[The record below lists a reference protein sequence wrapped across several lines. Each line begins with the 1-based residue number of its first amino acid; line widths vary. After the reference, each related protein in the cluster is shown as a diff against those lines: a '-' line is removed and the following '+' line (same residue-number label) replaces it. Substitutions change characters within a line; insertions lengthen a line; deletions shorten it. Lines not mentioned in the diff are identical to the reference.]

1 MVAKFGAVR
10 LERTLSGATVTG
22 RAFVLFLSAVAF
34 LSASGVAR
42 AESPRPLEP
51 LGRVAATDQPASP
64 SPAGQTGESPAGL
77 DQAEEEF
84 EEYDPWEPFNEKAFK
99 FNYNL
104 DRYGLKPAA
113 KGYDKVVPNFVE
125 RAIANIFE
133 NIGSFRRI
141 INLSVQGR
149 FNDSG
154 QELGRFVINTMFG
167 LGGLIDAAPSFGVGK
182 VDADTGQTFGVFG
195 AGPGPYLM
203 LPLFEPLTVRDAV
216 GQVFDSVMDPTS
228 WLVPFE
234 IGFSSAAVRRV
245 NDRALSLEL
254 YENVEETVVDLYG
267 AVRNGYLQRRRA
279 LIREGRA
286 KSRWGHRK
294 PTQSGS
300 DGADP
305 PDVGTRLPAPAA
317 PPEQVTPG
325 TAAASG
331 DVGRLEADQES
342 FLIVDVTPSEAEVVL
357 DGQALGSAGELLAR
371 AVAVA
376 RGHHTVEIAA
386 KGFRPSVARF
396 VADPSF
402 PARVRVALAPE

>member
-1 MVAKFGAVR
+1 M
-10 LERTLSGATVTG
+10 G
-22 RAFVLFLSAVAF
+22 RAFVLLLSAVAV
-34 LSASGVAR
+34 LSAAGVAR
-42 AESPRPLEP
+42 AESPRPLAP
-51 LGRVAATDQPASP
+51 VGGVAATERPASP
-64 SPAGQTGESPAGL
+64 SSAGEAEESPARL

-113 KGYDKVVPNFVE
+113 KAYDKVVPNFVE
-125 RAIANIFE
+125 RAISNIFE

-182 VDADTGQTFGVFG
+182 VAADTGQTLGVFG

-234 IGFSSAAVRRV
+234 IGFSSSAVRRV

-254 YENVEETVVDLYG
+254 YENVEETVFDLYG

-294 PTQSGS
+294 ATESGS

-305 PDVGTRLPAPAA
+305 PDVGARPPVPAA
-317 PPEQVTPG
+317 PPEQVAPG
-325 TAAASG
+325 AAASG
-331 DVGRLEADQES
+331 HGGGRLEADEES
-342 FLIVDVTPSEAEVVL
+342 FLIVDATPSEAQVVL

-376 RGHHTVEIAA
+376 RGQHTVEIAA

>member
-1 MVAKFGAVR
+1 M
-10 LERTLSGATVTG
+10 G
-22 RAFVLFLSAVAF
+22 RAFVLLLSAVVF
-34 LSASGVAR
+34 WSASGVAR
-42 AESPRPLEP
+42 AESPRPLAP
-51 LGRVAATDQPASP
+51 VGGMAATERPASP
-64 SPAGQTGESPAGL
+64 SPAGEPGESPARV

-84 EEYDPWEPFNEKAFK
+84 EEYDPWEPFNEKAFT

-154 QELGRFVINTMFG
+154 QELGRFVINTIFG
-167 LGGLIDAAPSFGVGK
+167 LGGLVDAAPSFGVGK

-195 AGPGPYLM
+195 AGAGPYLM

-216 GQVFDSVMDPTS
+216 GYVFDSVMDPTS

-234 IGFSSAAVRRV
+234 IGFSGGALRRV

-254 YENVEETVVDLYG
+254 YGNVEETVVDLYG
-267 AVRNGYLQRRRA
+267 AVRNAYLQRRRA
-279 LIREGRA
+279 LISEGRA

-300 DGADP
+300 GGADP
-305 PDVGTRLPAPAA
+305 PDVGTRPPAPPA

-325 TAAASG
+325 PAAVSG
-331 DVGRLEADQES
+331 NGGRLEADQES
-342 FLIVDVTPSEAEVVL
+342 FLIVDATPSEAEVVL

-402 PARVRVALAPE
+402 PARVRIALAPE

>member
-1 MVAKFGAVR
+1 M
-10 LERTLSGATVTG
+10 G
-22 RAFVLFLSAVAF
+22 RAFVLLLSAVAF

-42 AESPRPLEP
+42 AESPRPFEP
-51 LGRVAATDQPASP
+51 VGGMAATEPPASP
-64 SPAGQTGESPAGL
+64 SPAGESGGSPAGL

-84 EEYDPWEPFNEKAFK
+84 EEYDPWEPFNEKAFT

-167 LGGLIDAAPSFGVGK
+167 LGGLVDAAPSFGVGK

-228 WLVPFE
+228 WLVPFA
-234 IGFSSAAVRRV
+234 IGFSGGAVRRV

-331 DVGRLEADQES
+331 DVGRLDADQES